1 MMMCAAPNRPIRLC
15 SPSATAPTKPAR
27 NLPIGIAMLLS
38 AKNVLKAMFVMG
50 WCLCGWSQQPATVR
64 ETLPRD
70 VTVAGIPGVIAPGA
84 KWRQVW
90 QGTDNADGIVGT
102 ADEGLLFAQEQPNTV
117 RKLDKNDRDSIYVRD
132 THGTGALAIDSKG
145 RIIAVERTCTDP
157 GRISNTPC
165 SELTTVGIIYQENA

>member
-1 MMMCAAPNRPIRLC
+1 
-15 SPSATAPTKPAR
+15 
-27 NLPIGIAMLLS
+27 MLLS
-38 AKNVLKAMFVMG
+38 AKNVLKAMFVIG

-84 KWRQVW
+84 KWQQVW

-117 RKLDKNDRDSIYVRD
+117 RITDGKIFVNISEQEYREKHYTPTFERLPEQIIQRLPVR
-132 THGTGALAIDSKG
+132 
-145 RIIAVERTCTDP
+145 
-157 GRISNTPC
+157 
-165 SELTTVGIIYQENA
+165 Q